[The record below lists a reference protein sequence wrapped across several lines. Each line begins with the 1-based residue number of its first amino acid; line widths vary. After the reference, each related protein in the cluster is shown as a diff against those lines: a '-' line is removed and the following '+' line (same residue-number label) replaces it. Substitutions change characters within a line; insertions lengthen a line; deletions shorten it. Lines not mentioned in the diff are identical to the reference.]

1 MTAPGSLRLLA
12 WAFAGAVASALPARR
27 APAQVPLFRSDSVLA
42 VTIRTDLR
50 TLYRDRDTATA
61 QWHEGTFTLAGPAG
75 PVSVPVRLRTR
86 GIFRRRTC
94 DVPPIRLRFAG
105 KDVRGTPLEGLSRP
119 KLATHC
125 FDRDQYEQNTL
136 LEYAIYRVLRLFTP
150 ASLSVRLLRVTYED
164 SVTGRRAVT
173 RYGFLIEEEDQLAQ
187 RLGGTV
193 LESVGIRFANL
204 TPESNALLGVFEY
217 FIGNT
222 DWSLPYRHN
231 VGLVRTPAA
240 LLPVLYDFDWSG
252 EIDAPYA
259 HPDPRLRTY
268 SVRQRVYRGACQSA
282 AELEPVLAR
291 FEALR
296 DSITAVYRAVP
307 GLNPQVLE
315 RTLRYTDEFYRAIAD
330 RPRFVREAV
339 ERDCP
344 R

>member
-1 MTAPGSLRLLA
+1 VTTRAASLLLA
-12 WAFAGAVASALPARR
+12 LAPAVALASAPRPAR
-27 APAQVPLFRSDSVLA
+27 AQVAFFRSDSVLA

-50 TLYRDRDTATA
+50 TLYRDRDTANA
-61 QWHEGTFTLAGPAG
+61 QWHEGTFTLAGTAG
-75 PVSVPVRLRTR
+75 PLSVPVRLRTR

-105 KDVRGTPLEGLSRP
+105 KDVRGTPLEGLGRP
-119 KLATHC
+119 KLTTYC
-125 FDRDQYEQNTL
+125 FDRDQYEQNVL
-136 LEYAIYRVLRLFTP
+136 LEYAMYRVLRLFTP

-164 SVTGRRAVT
+164 SVPARRAVT
-173 RYGFLIEEEDQLAQ
+173 RYGFLLEEEDQLAE
-187 RLGGTV
+187 RLGGTL
-193 LESVGIRFANL
+193 LESVGIRFANF
-204 TPESNALLGVFEY
+204 TPESNALMGVFEY

-222 DWSLPYRHN
+222 DWSVPYRHN
-231 VGLVRTPAA
+231 VGLIRTPAG
-240 LLPVLYDFDWSG
+240 LFPVLYDFDWSG

-282 AELEPVLAR
+282 TELEPVLAR

-307 GLNPQVLE
+307 GLTPQTLE
-315 RTLRYTDEFYRAIAD
+315 RALRYNDEFYRTIAD
-330 RPRFVREAV
+330 RSRFVREVV

>member
-1 MTAPGSLRLLA
+1 MTTSRPAGLLA
-12 WAFAGAVASALPARR
+12 WALAGALATAVPARP
-27 APAQVPLFRSDSVLA
+27 ALAQVPLFRSDSVLA

-50 TLYRDRDTATA
+50 TLYRDRDTASA
-61 QWHEGTFTLAGPAG
+61 QWHEGTFTLEGPSG
-75 PVSVPVRLRTR
+75 PVTVPVRLRTR

-105 KDVRGTPLEGLSRP
+105 REVRGTPLEGLSRP

-125 FDRDQYEQNTL
+125 FDRDQYEQNVL

-164 SVTGRRAVT
+164 SVPGRRAVT
-173 RYGFLIEEEDQLAQ
+173 RYGFLIEEEEQLAR

-193 LESVGIRFANL
+193 LQSVGIRFANL
-204 TPESNALLGVFEY
+204 APGDAALVGMFEY
-217 FIGNT
+217 YIGNT

-240 LLPVLYDFDWSG
+240 LLPVPYDFDWSG

-259 HPDPRLRTY
+259 HPDPRLRTH

-307 GLNPQVLE
+307 GLDPRVLE
-315 RTLRYTDEFYRAIAD
+315 RTLRYDDEFYRAIAD
-330 RPRFVREAV
+330 RPRFMRDAV
-339 ERDCP
+339 EPDCL